1 MLILSR
7 KLNESIVIGDDI
19 VIKVIDI
26 SGKSIKLGI
35 DAPKDISV
43 FRQEVYDDIKNANIQ
58 ATDNENVVSLV
69 EFLKKQK

>member
-43 FRQEVYDDIKNANIQ
+43 FRQEVYEDIKNANIQ

-69 EFLKKQK
+69 EFMKKQK

>member
-1 MLILSR
+1 MLILTR

-19 VIKVIDI
+19 VIKIVDVT
-26 SGKSIKLGI
+26 GKSVKIGI

-43 FRQEVYDDIKNANIQ
+43 FRREVYDEIKNANIQ

-69 EFLKKQK
+69 EFMRKQK